1 MEKPEDTKPAGGQ
14 APGAAP
20 VNAPAAPAAPSQP
33 GKKADPISSSV
44 ASSLKGAPSPNEDAI
59 KAHADRE
66 AARAGEEAPKKKGPG
81 RPSNASKAASK
92 LVTAAETPQAKS
104 AAFRRVG
111 YSIADSIMLAGQTL
125 GGPVWAPAVAK
136 DGDGNVIHDERAN
149 MREAWA
155 DLAEAYEWNSL
166 PPWLGA
172 TIVTASYVGP
182 RLFHKDTVT
191 RWEAFKMKWKLW
203 RGQKKDEERAK
214 EEEKPRA

>member
-1 MEKPEDTKPAGGQ
+1 MG
-14 APGAAP
+14 
-20 VNAPAAPAAPSQP
+20 N
-33 GKKADPISSSV
+33 
-44 ASSLKGAPSPNEDAI
+44 APSPNEDAI
-59 KAHADRE
+59 QAHQ
-66 AARAGEEAPKKKGPG
+66 ARAAAQEGEAPKAGKRGPYKKREG
-81 RPSNASKAASK
+81 ATASK

-125 GGPVWAPAVAK
+125 GGPIWAPTLAK
-136 DGDGNVIHDERAN
+136 NEAGEVLHDERAN

-182 RLFHKDTVT
+182 RLFHKETVT

-203 RGQKKDEERAK
+203 RGQKADKPADKAP
-214 EEEKPRA
+214 EKPADA